1 MQLCQSK
8 DRATSASRVVVILQ
22 VHGLQWYVAA
32 VVAGFVLQAAPG
44 QADSAI
50 VIAGP
55 ATGRHAETLTAM
67 AAGAREAFA
76 GRPIHMTEVDDGC
89 DAGRAEGA
97 ARKIVTDK
105 PDLVIGHPCPAAAI
119 AAAKVYAAAGVLFIA
134 LGVRHPDLTDKR
146 AGPTIFRL
154 AGRDDRQGQAAAAE
168 LLALAPQGKIAIVQ
182 DRTAY
187 ARSLTVAVMGEL
199 SARKIAP
206 PAVIPIVAGRRDY
219 DAEMQ
224 KLKSSPPEAVFF
236 AGYPSEAAVVL
247 RSLRNAGIAAALI
260 GSDANATD
268 EFGAAAASVD
278 PSTPAV
284 KVMMR
289 APQSGGMNSAD
300 LKWAASRAL
309 TTWLSLKAN
318 TPSIDVA
325 ARLAVSE
332 VGWEHG
338 VRFDAKGD
346 ARIPSFAAVPLVAG
360 RWPRSA
366 NAGP

>member
-1 MQLCQSK
+1 MPVQRPGNVCVAGGRDLK
-8 DRATSASRVVVILQ
+8 

-32 VVAGFVLQAAPG
+32 VVAAFVLQAAPG
-44 QADSAI
+44 LADSAL
-50 VIAGP
+50 VVAGP
-55 ATGRHAETLTAM
+55 ASGRHAGTLAAM
-67 AAGAREAFA
+67 AAGAHQAVA
-76 GRPIHMTEVDDGC
+76 GRTIRITEVDDGC

-97 ARKIVTDK
+97 ARVIVADK

-168 LLALAPQGKIAIVQ
+168 LLAVAPQGKIAIVQ

-187 ARSLTVAVMGEL
+187 ARGLTAAVTAEIL
-199 SARKIAP
+199 ERKIAP
-206 PAVIPIVAGRRDY
+206 PSVVPIVAGRRDY

-224 KLKSSPPEAVFF
+224 KLKGLPPEAVFF

-247 RSLRNAGIAAALI
+247 RSLRKAGIAAALLA
-260 GSDANATD
+260 SDANATD
-268 EFGAAAASVD
+268 EFGAAASSVD

-284 KVMMR
+284 KVLMR
-289 APQSGGMNSAD
+289 APRSGGMNSAD
-300 LKWAASRAL
+300 LKWAASSAVKI
-309 TTWLSLKAN
+309 WLSLQAN
-318 TPSIDVA
+318 SQSSDMA
-325 ARLAVSE
+325 GRLAGSE
-332 VGWEHG
+332 AQGEDRVQ
-338 VRFDAKGD
+338 FDAKGD
-346 ARIPSFAAVPLVAG
+346 ARVPSFAAVPLVAG